1 MATASAQTTMGLS
14 LPGSPVAFPEN
25 PTLPPLARDIAF
37 ALAAFAQSDA
47 EPTAKR
53 AARRHET
60 SERTVQRWAV
70 EGPPAMRNAA
80 LFLSRATNAVRHA
93 ASLLTAACRSDLA
106 RLSQPQLT
114 ALYHEVLAAEKAA
127 EAVDTCGDMRRGGS
141 WLDRARATEAD
152 AALDLRKAAIE
163 RRFAELRMTD
173 AEVWGGG
180 R

>member
-1 MATASAQTTMGLS
+1 MATAAAQTTMALR
-14 LPGSPVAFPEN
+14 PPRSPVAFPEN

-37 ALAAFAQSDA
+37 ALAAFAQADA
-47 EPTAKR
+47 EPVAKR
-53 AARRHET
+53 AARRHAT

-80 LFLSRATNAVRHA
+80 LFLSRAADAIRHA

-106 RLSQPQLT
+106 RRSRAELVV
-114 ALYHEVLAAEKAA
+114 LYHEVLAAEKAA
-127 EAVDTCGDMRRGGS
+127 EAVDTCGDLRRGG
-141 WLDRARATEAD
+141 WLERARATEAD

-163 RRFAELRMTD
+163 RRFAELRITD
-173 AEVWGGG
+173 ADVWGT

>member
-1 MATASAQTTMGLS
+1 MAPASVQTTMGLG

-37 ALAAFAQSDA
+37 ALAAFAQADA
-47 EPTAKR
+47 EPVAKR
-53 AARRHET
+53 AARRHQT

-80 LFLSRATNAVRHA
+80 LFLSRAADAVRHA
-93 ASLLTAACRSDLA
+93 ASLLTAACRSDLGRRSRA
-106 RLSQPQLT
+106 ELVT
-114 ALYHEVLAAEKAA
+114 LYHDVLAAEKAA
-127 EAVDTCGDMRRGGS
+127 EAIDTCGDLRRGGC
-141 WLDRARATEAD
+141 WLERARATEAD

-163 RRFAELRMTD
+163 RRFAELRLTD
-173 AEVWGGG
+173 AEVWGGS